1 MVLRGFLVPHVGTR
15 IHLCVECRCLH
26 YFTLYTDTNNTY
38 IRRTNTSLI
47 IKFPKLIAV
56 QGSNFTYTCS
66 INFVKPIFIKLRV
79 CVVVTKY

>member
-26 YFTLYTDTNNTY
+26 YFTLHTDTNNTY

-56 QGSNFTYTCS
+56 
-66 INFVKPIFIKLRV
+66 
-79 CVVVTKY
+79 